1 MNPLLFILSGCTVVM
16 ALYLLSRKVPSLG
29 HALGFVCI
37 VASRIPILLALC
49 MQKAAVYC
57 QRSRLASLHLHPGG
71 NGDYWEGVNVLSR
84 LVYVTLAVCILAGET
99 VNTLL
104 VLPALWQI
112 AAQQSPLEGALTGIV
127 DIASAA
133 LFISCPAF
141 FGAIIFECW
150 RKIPPRAG
158 LFLHL
163 GIWSRRILG
172 GLSGVL
178 LLFTIAVN
186 GYFYLFRAVYL
197 ADPQAAQGMVLY
209 ILGGLGIEV
218 AAVSPFAVLAL
229 GISGAGVVSLL
240 LLFGEYVCRITA
252 TGVALVPSLLDVVA
266 IHFTQGTMSVYD
278 DAVVPGSSPAP
289 HHARTPY
296 LLAVNS
302 PRATHEDKESHAME
316 DAKQTISIVGYGSV
330 GRRFLPL
337 LFEAAES
344 VGATSRLFKAGLVD
358 LDSPYGTPPIPS
370 LRRGARTITPSVT
383 DMRNTQTME
392 TIGQSAYG
400 ALAEKMHDSLVE
412 ASIEKQ
418 IHTGTILVAT
428 PLSIIP
434 QLTPALRSLKNRLP
448 RQTII
453 LVTERSIFETREAVT
468 KGREALATLQKEGV
482 IATAFLLD
490 VTDKVAVQMG
500 AEAMERACA
509 QTLLGLTIAPI
520 HSDQNPSLAAVA
532 NCLGDCEPLTGMT
545 CHVLPVSHG
554 QSRPLWRLVK
564 RFVPA
569 AGERGFGDYP
579 DILNQAIAAT
589 NAVINDA
596 GVVINDI
603 GVATNGTGTPT
614 RHDGGRTFPRF
625 VVYSI
630 PLHSADSKF
639 ARFARDIRVYCANTV
654 RTKQGDTIHPVL
666 ISANGTPVPGEG
678 MGYRVQATCLYPLAE
693 KDYVAIPLSQS
704 REKTDGRLPQ
714 NVPAD
719 DMH

>member
-266 IHFTQGTMSVYD
+266 IHLTQGKTQNKQS
-278 DAVVPGSSPAP
+278 A
-289 HHARTPY
+289 
-296 LLAVNS
+296 LLATALWEGAS
-302 PRATHEDKESHAME
+302 FPCCSK
-316 DAKQTISIVGYGSV
+316 
-330 GRRFLPL
+330 RRKAWALPH
-337 LFEAAES
+337 
-344 VGATSRLFKAGLVD
+344 VC
-358 LDSPYGTPPIPS
+358 
-370 LRRGARTITPSVT
+370 LRRGWLIWTAPMGHLLFLRCGAGRARSP
-383 DMRNTQTME
+383 
-392 TIGQSAYG
+392 QS
-400 ALAEKMHDSLVE
+400 
-412 ASIEKQ
+412 
-418 IHTGTILVAT
+418 
-428 PLSIIP
+428 
-434 QLTPALRSLKNRLP
+434 
-448 RQTII
+448 
-453 LVTERSIFETREAVT
+453 
-468 KGREALATLQKEGV
+468 
-482 IATAFLLD
+482 LL
-490 VTDKVAVQMG
+490 M
-500 AEAMERACA
+500 
-509 QTLLGLTIAPI
+509 
-520 HSDQNPSLAAVA
+520 
-532 NCLGDCEPLTGMT
+532 
-545 CHVLPVSHG
+545 
-554 QSRPLWRLVK
+554 
-564 RFVPA
+564 
-569 AGERGFGDYP
+569 
-579 DILNQAIAAT
+579 
-589 NAVINDA
+589 
-596 GVVINDI
+596 
-603 GVATNGTGTPT
+603 
-614 RHDGGRTFPRF
+614 
-625 VVYSI
+625 
-630 PLHSADSKF
+630 
-639 ARFARDIRVYCANTV
+639 
-654 RTKQGDTIHPVL
+654 
-666 ISANGTPVPGEG
+666 
-678 MGYRVQATCLYPLAE
+678 
-693 KDYVAIPLSQS
+693 
-704 REKTDGRLPQ
+704 
-714 NVPAD
+714 
-719 DMH
+719 